1 VVGGHILRNF
11 HALAIDLGQVLLGQA
26 ALFWLTSLITVNLS
40 PILNSAINQQSS
52 AIAMAALVFAGC
64 FAAWTMVSVIGLQ
77 IQQELVLTDTQFS
90 MLVASPLLSGAL
102 LRLPLGMLA
111 ERMVS
116 RNLML
121 WLLVGVAVPLLLFS
135 YAQEFWQ
142 YLLLGL
148 AIGAAGSM
156 FSVGVYFVSSRS
168 DHHNQGLNLGI
179 FGAGNIGAALTNLV
193 VPMIILAYGWR
204 AVPDIYAIAL
214 LVLAAL
220 FWILTSPSGDQNTTR
235 IEPLTWQCQ
244 LQPLADARV
253 WRFGLYYFFMFG
265 GYIALALWLPGYYM
279 NHYDLNIQDASFLTL
294 IFTLAGALSRIL
306 GGWFADHFGARQV
319 NWGVFW
325 VSLVCLF
332 FLSYPPTSLTI
343 HGTQGDISFDIA
355 MPLWLF
361 TVLIMVMGVAM
372 GLGKASVLRVVYD
385 YYPDRM
391 GTVAGTVGMLGA
403 IGGFGLLISFGLMAD
418 FIGVRSACFM
428 LLYGLAVA
436 CMCVMYYGISQEQ
449 KRSRLQAA
457 IRHNFLHDDSDIM
470 DVET

>member
-1 VVGGHILRNF
+1 
-11 HALAIDLGQVLLGQA
+11 
-26 ALFWLTSLITVNLS
+26 
-40 PILNSAINQQSS
+40 
-52 AIAMAALVFAGC
+52 MAALVFAGC

-77 IQQELVLTDTQFS
+77 IQQELRLSDTQFS

-102 LRLPLGMLA
+102 LRLPAGMLA
-111 ERMVS
+111 ERLVS

-121 WLLVGVAVPLLLFS
+121 WLLVAVAVPLLLFS
-135 YAQEFWQ
+135 YAQYFWQ
-142 YLLLGL
+142 YLLLGV

-156 FSVGVYFVSSRS
+156 FSIGVYFVSSRS
-168 DHHNQGLNLGI
+168 SHQNQGLNLGI
-179 FGAGNIGAALTNLV
+179 FGAGNMGAALTNLV

-204 AVPDIYAIAL
+204 TVPDIYALAL
-214 LVLAAL
+214 LLLAL
-220 FWILTSPSGDQNTTR
+220 FFWILTSPEGDQHSHRT
-235 IEPLTWQCQ
+235 EPLTWQRQ
-244 LQPLADARV
+244 IRPLADARV

-279 NHYDLNIQDASFLTL
+279 NHYGLTIQDASFLTL
-294 IFTLAGALSRIL
+294 AFTLAGALSRIL

-319 NWGVFW
+319 NWSVFW
-325 VSLVCLF
+325 VCLVCLF
-332 FLSYPPTSLTI
+332 FLSYPSTSMTI
-343 HGTQGDISFDIA
+343 HGTHGDISFAIA

-361 TVLIMVMGVAM
+361 TVLVLVMGVAM

-436 CMCVMYYGISQEQ
+436 CMCVMYYGVSQEQ
-449 KRSRLQAA
+449 KRSRLQEA
-457 IRHNFLHDDSDIM
+457 IRHNFLHDDSELKDI
-470 DVET
+470 ER

>member
-1 VVGGHILRNF
+1 
-11 HALAIDLGQVLLGQA
+11 
-26 ALFWLTSLITVNLS
+26 
-40 PILNSAINQQSS
+40 
-52 AIAMAALVFAGC
+52 MAALVFAGC

-77 IQQELVLTDTQFS
+77 IQQELRLSDTQFS
-90 MLVASPLLSGAL
+90 ILVASPLLSGAL
-102 LRLPLGMLA
+102 LRLPAGMLA
-111 ERMVS
+111 ERLVS

-121 WLLVGVAVPLLLFS
+121 WLLVAVAVPLLLFS
-135 YAQEFWQ
+135 YAQYFWQ
-142 YLLLGL
+142 YLLLGV

-156 FSVGVYFVSSRS
+156 FSIGVYFVSSRS
-168 DHHNQGLNLGI
+168 SHQNQGLNLGI
-179 FGAGNIGAALTNLV
+179 FGAGNMGAALTNLV

-204 AVPDIYAIAL
+204 TVPDIYALAL
-214 LVLAAL
+214 LLLAL
-220 FWILTSPSGDQNTTR
+220 FFWILTSPEGDQHSHRT
-235 IEPLTWQCQ
+235 EPLTWQRQ
-244 LQPLADARV
+244 IRPLADARV

-279 NHYDLNIQDASFLTL
+279 NHYGLTIQDASFLTL
-294 IFTLAGALSRIL
+294 AFTLAGALSRIL

-319 NWGVFW
+319 NWSVFW
-325 VSLVCLF
+325 VCLVCLF
-332 FLSYPPTSLTI
+332 FLSYPSTSMTI
-343 HGTQGDISFDIA
+343 HGTHGDISFAIA

-361 TVLIMVMGVAM
+361 TVLVLVMGVAM

-436 CMCVMYYGISQEQ
+436 CMCVMYYGVSQEQ
-449 KRSRLQAA
+449 KRSRLQEA
-457 IRHNFLHDDSDIM
+457 IRHNFLHDDSELKDI
-470 DVET
+470 ER

>member
-1 VVGGHILRNF
+1 
-11 HALAIDLGQVLLGQA
+11 
-26 ALFWLTSLITVNLS
+26 
-40 PILNSAINQQSS
+40 
-52 AIAMAALVFAGC
+52 MAALVFAGC

-77 IQQELVLTDTQFS
+77 IQQELRLSDTQFS
-90 MLVASPLLSGAL
+90 ILVASPLLSGAL
-102 LRLPLGMLA
+102 LRLPAGMLA
-111 ERMVS
+111 ERLVS

-121 WLLVGVAVPLLLFS
+121 WLLVAVAVPLLLFS
-135 YAQEFWQ
+135 YAQYFWQ
-142 YLLLGL
+142 YLLLGV

-156 FSVGVYFVSSRS
+156 FSIGVYFVSSRS
-168 DHHNQGLNLGI
+168 SHQNQGLNLGI
-179 FGAGNIGAALTNLV
+179 FGAGNMGAALTNLV

-204 AVPDIYAIAL
+204 TVPDIYALAL
-214 LVLAAL
+214 LLLAL
-220 FWILTSPSGDQNTTR
+220 FFWILTSPEGDQHSHRT
-235 IEPLTWQCQ
+235 EPLTWQRQ
-244 LQPLADARV
+244 IRPLADARV

-279 NHYDLNIQDASFLTL
+279 NHYGLTIQDASFLTL
-294 IFTLAGALSRIL
+294 AFTLAGALSRIL

-319 NWGVFW
+319 NWSVFW
-325 VSLVCLF
+325 VCLVCLF
-332 FLSYPPTSLTI
+332 FLSYPSTSMTI
-343 HGTQGDISFDIA
+343 HGTHGDISFAIA

-361 TVLIMVMGVAM
+361 TVLVLVMGVAM

-436 CMCVMYYGISQEQ
+436 CMCVMYYGVSQEQ
-449 KRSRLQAA
+449 KRSRLQEA
-457 IRHNFLHDDSDIM
+457 IRHNFLHDDSELKDI
-470 DVET
+470 EG

>member
-1 VVGGHILRNF
+1 
-11 HALAIDLGQVLLGQA
+11 
-26 ALFWLTSLITVNLS
+26 
-40 PILNSAINQQSS
+40 
-52 AIAMAALVFAGC
+52 MAALVFAGC

-77 IQQELVLTDTQFS
+77 IQQELRLSDTQFS

-102 LRLPLGMLA
+102 LRLPAGMLA
-111 ERMVS
+111 ERLVS

-121 WLLVGVAVPLLLFS
+121 WLLIAVAVPLLLFS
-135 YAQEFWQ
+135 YAQYFWQ
-142 YLLLGL
+142 YLLLGV

-156 FSVGVYFVSSRS
+156 FSIGVYFVSSRS
-168 DHHNQGLNLGI
+168 SHQNQGLNLGI
-179 FGAGNIGAALTNLV
+179 FGAGNMGAALTNLV

-204 AVPDIYAIAL
+204 TVPDIYALAL
-214 LVLAAL
+214 LLLAL
-220 FWILTSPSGDQNTTR
+220 FFWILTSPEGDQHSHRT
-235 IEPLTWQCQ
+235 EPLTWQRQ
-244 LQPLADARV
+244 IRPLADARV

-279 NHYDLNIQDASFLTL
+279 NHYGLTIQDASFLTL
-294 IFTLAGALSRIL
+294 AFTLAGALSRIL

-319 NWGVFW
+319 NWSVFW
-325 VSLVCLF
+325 VCLVCLF
-332 FLSYPPTSLTI
+332 FLSYPSTSMTI
-343 HGTQGDISFDIA
+343 HGTHGDISFAIA

-361 TVLIMVMGVAM
+361 TVLVLVMGVAM

-436 CMCVMYYGISQEQ
+436 CMCVMYYGVSQEQ
-449 KRSRLQAA
+449 KRSRLQEA
-457 IRHNFLHDDSDIM
+457 IRHNFLHDDSELKDI
-470 DVET
+470 ER

>member
-1 VVGGHILRNF
+1 
-11 HALAIDLGQVLLGQA
+11 
-26 ALFWLTSLITVNLS
+26 
-40 PILNSAINQQSS
+40 LNPTISQQSS

-77 IQQELVLTDTQFS
+77 IQQELRLSDTQFS

-102 LRLPLGMLA
+102 LRLPAGMLA
-111 ERMVS
+111 ERLVS

-121 WLLVGVAVPLLLFS
+121 WLLVAVAVPLLLFS
-135 YAQEFWQ
+135 YAQYFWQ
-142 YLLLGL
+142 YLLLGV

-156 FSVGVYFVSSRS
+156 FSIGVYFVSSRS
-168 DHHNQGLNLGI
+168 SHQNQGLNLGI
-179 FGAGNIGAALTNLV
+179 FGAGNMGAALTNLV

-204 AVPDIYAIAL
+204 TVPDIYALAL
-214 LVLAAL
+214 LLLAL
-220 FWILTSPSGDQNTTR
+220 FFWILTSPEGDQHSHRT
-235 IEPLTWQCQ
+235 EPLTWQRQ
-244 LQPLADARV
+244 IRPLADARV

-279 NHYDLNIQDASFLTL
+279 NHYGLTIQDASFLTL
-294 IFTLAGALSRIL
+294 AFTLAGALSRIL

-319 NWGVFW
+319 NWSVFW
-325 VSLVCLF
+325 VCLVCLF
-332 FLSYPPTSLTI
+332 FLSYPSTSMTI
-343 HGTQGDISFDIA
+343 HGTHGDISFAIA

-361 TVLIMVMGVAM
+361 TVLVLVMGVAM

-436 CMCVMYYGISQEQ
+436 CMCVMYYGVSQEQ
-449 KRSRLQAA
+449 KRSRLQEA
-457 IRHNFLHDDSDIM
+457 IRHNFLHDDSELKDI
-470 DVET
+470 ER